1 MNRKTF
7 DIDIITLGLY
17 LAMVVMGWS
26 HPMTTMGWLSIY
38 TVTSDSGAVG
48 LFDTRYEHGKQ
59 ALWIGISI
67 VVALVFITLDYRLF
81 ETLAYFAYGGAILLL
96 ILTLFIGKEVN
107 GAKAWL
113 VLGGQRFQ
121 PAEFAKIA
129 TALAISRFMSR
140 QTFSMSNPSQLMT
153 AAGIILLPA
162 LVVILQN
169 DTGSAL
175 VFGSFLL
182 VFYREGLSPLVPL
195 FFVACGVVAL
205 LTLFLGTLYE
215 DPAFWYENHLLWI
228 VLGLL
233 LLIGL
238 VYLVNFNRKYWL
250 RNLWIYLAVFAFFGG
265 IALSSQAVFDVL
277 PDHQQKRIEVF
288 FDPDE
293 DPMGAGYN
301 VINSKIAIGS
311 GGIDGKGFLQGN
323 YTKYKFVPKQETDFI
338 FCTVGEE
345 FGWIGTSGVILL
357 FLALIAR
364 MQFMAENGKMRFT
377 RVYGYAVLSILF
389 FHLLVNVGM
398 TIGLVPVI
406 GIPLPFFS
414 YGGSALLSF
423 TVLISIMINLYS
435 HRVSVLGRES

>member
-1 MNRKTF
+1 VNRKTF

-17 LAMVVMGWS
+17 LIMVI
-26 HPMTTMGWLSIY
+26 MGWLSIY
-38 TVTSDSGAVG
+38 TVTSDSGALG
-48 LFDTRYEHGKQ
+48 LFDTDVEHGKQ
-59 ALWIGISI
+59 ALWIVISI
-67 VVALVFITLDYRLF
+67 VVALVITTLDYRLF

-96 ILTLFIGKEVN
+96 ILTLFVGKEVN

-140 QTFSMSNPSQLMT
+140 QTFSMSNPSQLFT
-153 AAGIILLPA
+153 AAGIVLLPA
-162 LVVILQN
+162 LIVILQN

-182 VFYREGLSPLVPL
+182 VFYREGLSPLIPL
-195 FFVACGVVAL
+195 FFVANAVVAL
-205 LTLFLGTLYE
+205 LTLFLGTVYTQPE
-215 DPAFWYENHLLWI
+215 VWYESHLLWM
-228 VLGLL
+228 VLGLFV
-233 LLIGL
+233 IVGL
-238 VYLVNFNRKYWL
+238 VYFFTFNRKYWL
-250 RNLWIYLAVFAFFGG
+250 RNLWLHLAIFAYFSGL
-265 IALSSQAVFDVL
+265 ALSAQAIFDIL

-288 FDPDE
+288 FDPDA

-311 GGIDGKGFLQGN
+311 GGIDGKGFLEGN

-377 RVYGYAVLSILF
+377 RVYGYSVLSILF

-435 HRVSVLGRES
+435 HRVSVLGREN